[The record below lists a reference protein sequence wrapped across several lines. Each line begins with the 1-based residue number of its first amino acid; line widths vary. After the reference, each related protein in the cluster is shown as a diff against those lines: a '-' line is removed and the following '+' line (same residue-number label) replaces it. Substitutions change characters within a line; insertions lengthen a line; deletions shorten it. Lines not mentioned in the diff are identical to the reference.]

1 MDDENVEQLEENSQ
15 ENSELN
21 QAPAEYTKPSTTNR
35 LYGNNNLK
43 RAIKKAFLGKFVL
56 IMVAI
61 IGGIFLLMLLLYAC
75 DTIFARILPNFTDT
89 GVVGVENVYDDSK
102 VVNYVKE
109 KYGIHEYG
117 EVDDEGKLIFPVSDE
132 SVETNNFYQELMRQR
147 YIWTSDYY
155 EFGFN
160 HSVDTA
166 PFTWVIKDWANNDV
180 DPVKIIIPI
189 NYQGVVN
196 VNSHFYEYTDGL
208 DDLVIDSN
216 GTKLS
221 DYEGELNVEHRDT
234 RDFYEQAKTRL
245 GSSFFL
251 FPGER
256 EMFGNIIGAKIKYD
270 VATYIVVRD
279 DEGNFIKDNLD
290 AILSMWDVVSKMYSK
305 NEEHMNSF
313 ICGHTPV
320 TAAEN
325 FNAALSYGYSM
336 CSSAT
341 DVDVWTSK
349 NACNDYYQM
358 FKDNDLE
365 YNAKVY
371 LEGLLRSKGGL
382 WKYASIPP
390 YSSSFQG
397 YDKYGSPVCRAY
409 SELEEGQLYFT
420 VSVERFYDEDQ
431 FADYM
436 KDVYIPV
443 VLNGKDG
450 DTVYNEMKQLE
461 NIYRQFNNETVSS
474 LNGSNVVGGGT
485 NKVTNTDY
493 TCDSNR
499 KPNLATYPGHGGVD
513 INHVPEGTNVYPLF
527 SGVVESVSY
536 TGNINCPPAGSDV
549 TGYTCG
555 HCASS
560 YGIGGYGNYV
570 VVRGTAAN
578 GTEYRTYYAHLSKIN
593 VSVGQAVD
601 ENTVIGAVGNTGC
614 STGAHLHLELRTLGG
629 ARVFAT
635 SIYDDDSV
643 KSVLCSRKPK
653 EA

>member
-43 RAIKKAFLGKFVL
+43 KAIKKVFLGKFVL

-75 DTIFARILPNFTDT
+75 DTIFAKILPNFTDT

-109 KYGIHEYG
+109 KYEIHEYG
-117 EVDDEGKLIFPVSDE
+117 EVDDEGKLIFPVLDE
-132 SVETNNFYQELMRQR
+132 SVEANNFYQELKRQR
-147 YIWTSDYY
+147 YIWTSDYN

-166 PFTWVIKDWANNDV
+166 PFTWVIKAWASNDV

-208 DDLVIDSN
+208 DSLIIDSD

-234 RDFYEQAKTRL
+234 RDFYEQAKDKL

-251 FPGER
+251 YTGQR
-256 EMFGNIIGAKIKYD
+256 KMIGNIIGAKLTFD
-270 VATYIVVRD
+270 VATYVIIRD
-279 DEGNFIKDNLD
+279 EEGNPISDNLPE
-290 AILSMWDVVSKMYSK
+290 ILSMWDVVSKMYSR
-305 NEEHMNSF
+305 NESHFKSF
-313 ICGHTPV
+313 VCGHTPK
-320 TAAEN
+320 TAESN
-325 FNAALSYGYSM
+325 FNESLIHGYDICYSNE
-336 CSSAT
+336 
-341 DVDVWTSK
+341 DVDQLTRK
-349 NACNDYYQM
+349 NNCYDYYQM
-358 FKDNDLE
+358 FEDGDLPYAKDT
-365 YNAKVY
+365 Y
-371 LEGLLRSKGGL
+371 LESLLKSKGGL
-382 WKYASIPP
+382 WKNASIPP
-390 YSSSFQG
+390 YFSIQIGEDSEG
-397 YDKYGSPVCRAY
+397 NAICKRY
-409 SELEEGQLYFT
+409 SELVEGELYFT
-420 VSVERFYDEDQ
+420 VSVSRFYDEDQ

-436 KDVYIPV
+436 KDVYIPIV
-443 VLNGKDG
+443 YNGKDG

-461 NIYRQFNNETVSS
+461 NIYRQFNNEAVSS
-474 LNGSNVVGGGT
+474 LSGSNSVGGGT
-485 NKVTNTDY
+485 NTVTNTDY

-536 TGNINCPPAGSDV
+536 TGNINCPPAGSDI

-560 YGIGGYGNYV
+560 YGIGGYGNYI
-570 VVRGTAAN
+570 VVRGKAAD

-601 ENTVIGAVGNTGC
+601 ENTIIGAVGNTGC